1 MTGTASNPTSL
12 RVTTTSGMS
21 ALAEQPAPKARLA
34 TPTARSELPNEREDE
49 KRDETDLANMVLN
62 SKTAG
67 SRSDLHD
74 HAELDRGRDG
84 VQHRVLLDLDGGVA
98 LGVGLDDR
106 VELVD
111 RGAQPA
117 HA

>member
-1 MTGTASNPTSL
+1 MTGTAANSTSL

-21 ALAEQPAPKARLA
+21 ALAEQPAPKPRLVTHRA
-34 TPTARSELPNEREDE
+34 HSELRRERDE

-74 HAELDRGRDG
+74 HAELDRGRDS
-84 VQHRVLLDLDGGVA
+84 VQHGILLDLDGGVA

-106 VELVD
+106 VE
-111 RGAQPA
+111 
-117 HA
+117 